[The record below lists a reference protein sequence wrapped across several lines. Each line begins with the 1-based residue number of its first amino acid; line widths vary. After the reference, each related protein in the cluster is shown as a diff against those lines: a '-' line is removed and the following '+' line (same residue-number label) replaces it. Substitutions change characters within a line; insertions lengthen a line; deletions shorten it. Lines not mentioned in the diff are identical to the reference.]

1 MFIRT
6 DRSALIHRLS
16 NDVHDA
22 AQRATTNGHLDGCSC
37 VQHALSTHQAC
48 TGRKK
53 GCGMHAGERL
63 LRMYVASL
71 AAKPVHHRC
80 RRAAADR
87 VPDW

>member
-1 MFIRT
+1 
-6 DRSALIHRLS
+6 
-16 NDVHDA
+16 
-22 AQRATTNGHLDGCSC
+22 
-37 VQHALSTHQAC
+37 
-48 TGRKK
+48 
-53 GCGMHAGERL
+53 MHAGERL